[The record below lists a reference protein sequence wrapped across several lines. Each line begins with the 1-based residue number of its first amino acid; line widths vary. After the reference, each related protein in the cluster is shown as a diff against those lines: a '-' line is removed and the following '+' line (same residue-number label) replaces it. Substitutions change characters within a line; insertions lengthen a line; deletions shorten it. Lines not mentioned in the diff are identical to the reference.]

1 MNNKKECIGMA
12 NLFESKLTSSEDFV
26 LYDGKKDEKLGG
38 EPEYGINKVYNKD
51 EDENPGRYIRK

>member
-1 MNNKKECIGMA
+1 MA

-51 EDENPGRYIRK
+51 EDENPGRYNRN